1 VIGPVRGEVSQALQL
16 VGHLS
21 KDMLV
26 LADRG
31 FDANAFIRAVH
42 QAQAALVLR
51 VCSSRKPTVLRVLH
65 DGSYLSVIA
74 GIPVRIITA
83 TVVVTCADGSILHM
97 LIMWPARP
105 WRASLT
111 ASPRVGW
118 AWTFRAAS
126 WTVRSHCWARVNSGR
141 SSVTSGPMRWAP
153 SSSP

>member
-1 VIGPVRGEVSQALQL
+1 VARRRSRVSSPRLLWAVRSPPDDRSAVLLRTRALLGAVIGPVRGEVSQALQL
-16 VGHLS
+16 VGRLS

-83 TVVVTCADGSILHM
+83 TVVVTCADDVV
-97 LIMWPARP
+97 ARTHAG
-105 WRASLT
+105 R
-111 ASPRVGW
+111 
-118 AWTFRAAS
+118 
-126 WTVRSHCWARVNSGR
+126 ARVRNLQDSR
-141 SSVTSGPMRWAP
+141 SLLRLDTL
-153 SSSP
+153 